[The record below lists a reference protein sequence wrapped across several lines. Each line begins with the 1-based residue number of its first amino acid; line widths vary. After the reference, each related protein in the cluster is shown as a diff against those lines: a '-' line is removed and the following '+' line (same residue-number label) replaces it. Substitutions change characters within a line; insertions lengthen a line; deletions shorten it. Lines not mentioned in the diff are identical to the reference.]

1 MWLVVDG
8 HQYITFIDP
17 KGITHL
23 QGLDDPKIKL
33 AERIKDIEQRL
44 HDPSV
49 TLNSF
54 ILSVTPEAQI
64 PWGGQI
70 TAVDW
75 TVNHVVFQDDTG
87 YVGRLFS
94 LLSASVEQTGDS

>member
-33 AERIKDIEQRL
+33 AERIRDIEQRL

-70 TAVDW
+70 TPVDW
-75 TVNHVVFQDDTG
+75 TTNHVVFQDQHG
-87 YVGRLFS
+87 YVGLLFS
-94 LLSASVEQTGDS
+94 LSTTSP